1 MRSFRDL
8 SIKRKLR
15 LIIMTNVGAA
25 LVLAS
30 TAYFSYDLVA
40 LRKGTKSDLTILA
53 QIIGSNSTAAL
64 SFNDANSAQEIL
76 KALKAKPRIVS
87 ALIYTNDGKILGK
100 YLRDEADHEFLA
112 PKPQP
117 DGITFRHDRLD
128 LFHQVVLD
136 GQVIGTVYVE
146 SDLEEMHSLIKRY
159 AEIALFSILAS
170 LILAFLIASKL
181 ERVISEPILHLA
193 VTAKVVSAEKNYA
206 VRAVKRGE
214 DELGRLI
221 DGFNEMLSQIQDRD
235 QELLGMNAQLLDAKQ
250 RAEEASE
257 ASQAKSEFLAVMSH
271 EIRTPMNGIMGMT
284 ELALDT
290 ELKPEQ
296 REYLTLVKES
306 ADTLLTLINDLLDFS
321 KIEAGKFELDT
332 TSFDLEDTVS
342 HTIKALAA
350 RADSKGLE
358 LAYQI
363 QPDVPTALRGDPG
376 RLRQIIQNLVGN
388 AIKFTERGEVVV
400 TVDKESATAD
410 EIRLHLAVTDT
421 GIGIPTEKQQAIF
434 EAFVQADSSMTR
446 KYGGTG
452 LGLTISRRLVE
463 MMGGRIWAES
473 ELGKGSTFHF
483 TARLAL
489 DKAPPTRA
497 ARHEAVNLRDL
508 PVLVIDDNATNRRIL
523 DAILKHWQMRPTL
536 VEGGEAGLIIMEN
549 AKAAQKTFPL
559 ILLDSQMPDMDGF
572 SVAERIKQD
581 PALAGATIMMLTSA
595 GQRGDAARCRKL
607 GITAYLIKP
616 IRHWELLEA
625 ILAALGMGSR
635 EGAQTPLITRHW
647 LREKRP
653 RLHLL
658 LAEDNSVNRQL
669 AAHLLFKRGH
679 TVVAVQNGQESLAAL
694 KKEPFDAILMD
705 VQMPEMDG
713 LTATRLIRENER
725 MTGRHIPII
734 AMTAHAMRGDRE
746 KCLAAGMDSYV
757 PKPINPEE
765 FYAVIESLVP
775 GSGVPAEAKSELE
788 SPAAVVD
795 MNALL
800 IRVEGDKDLLAQ
812 MAELFLEEC
821 PQSLCTIREAV
832 LRRDAKELE
841 RSAHTLKS
849 AVGNFAAQKAVEAA
863 LELETMARDGDL
875 NEAEK
880 AYQAL
885 EQEIERLKPVLANL
899 RQD

>member
-25 LVLAS
+25 LVLTI

-193 VTAKVVSAEKNYA
+193 VTAKVVSAEKNYS

-363 QPDVPTALRGDPG
+363 QPNVPTALRGDPG

-400 TVDKESATAD
+400 RVDKESATAD

-489 DKAPPTRA
+489 DKAPVTRA
-497 ARHEAVNLRDL
+497 APHEAVNLR
-508 PVLVIDDNATNRRIL
+508 
-523 DAILKHWQMRPTL
+523 
-536 VEGGEAGLIIMEN
+536 
-549 AKAAQKTFPL
+549 
-559 ILLDSQMPDMDGF
+559 
-572 SVAERIKQD
+572 
-581 PALAGATIMMLTSA
+581 
-595 GQRGDAARCRKL
+595 
-607 GITAYLIKP
+607 
-616 IRHWELLEA
+616 
-625 ILAALGMGSR
+625 
-635 EGAQTPLITRHW
+635 
-647 LREKRP
+647 
-653 RLHLL
+653 
-658 LAEDNSVNRQL
+658 
-669 AAHLLFKRGH
+669 
-679 TVVAVQNGQESLAAL
+679 
-694 KKEPFDAILMD
+694 
-705 VQMPEMDG
+705 
-713 LTATRLIRENER
+713 
-725 MTGRHIPII
+725 
-734 AMTAHAMRGDRE
+734 
-746 KCLAAGMDSYV
+746 
-757 PKPINPEE
+757 
-765 FYAVIESLVP
+765 
-775 GSGVPAEAKSELE
+775 
-788 SPAAVVD
+788 
-795 MNALL
+795 
-800 IRVEGDKDLLAQ
+800 
-812 MAELFLEEC
+812 
-821 PQSLCTIREAV
+821 
-832 LRRDAKELE
+832 
-841 RSAHTLKS
+841 
-849 AVGNFAAQKAVEAA
+849 
-863 LELETMARDGDL
+863 
-875 NEAEK
+875 
-880 AYQAL
+880 
-885 EQEIERLKPVLANL
+885 
-899 RQD
+899 

>member
-40 LRKGTKSDLTILA
+40 LRKETKSDLTILA

-250 RAEEASE
+250 RAEEAS
-257 ASQAKSEFLAVMSH
+257 QAKSEFLAVMSH

-388 AIKFTERGEVVV
+388 AIKFTERGEVIVR
-400 TVDKESATAD
+400 VDKESTTAD
-410 EIRLHLAVTDT
+410 EICLHLAVTDT

-473 ELGKGSTFHF
+473 KLGKGSTFHF

-497 ARHEAVNLRDL
+497 ASHEAVNLRDL

-536 VEGGEAGLIIMEN
+536 AEGGEAGLRIMGN
-549 AKAAQKTFPL
+549 AKAAQETFPL

-572 SVAERIKQD
+572 SVAERIKLD

-625 ILAALGMGSR
+625 ILAALGMGPR

-669 AAHLLFKRGH
+669 AVHLLFKRGH

-775 GSGVPAEAKSELE
+775 GSGVPAEAESELE

-821 PQSLCTIREAV
+821 PQSLSTIREAV

-849 AVGNFAAQKAVEAA
+849 AVGNFAAQKAMEAA